1 MATKTY
7 VIAPV
12 LQTALRAAGERIR
25 EATAEL
31 AAANDDRQQLL
42 TIVATL
48 HGSDSIDEVSM
59 RVFVEDEV
67 AISEAEPA

>member
-1 MATKTY
+1 MSTKTY

-12 LQTALRAAGERIR
+12 LQKALRAAGERIR
-25 EATAEL
+25 EATTEL

-67 AISEAEPA
+67 AINEAEPA